1 MAVITNQ
8 HGCYA
13 ACRGPAA
20 EGIVVHMYTY
30 GAPRVGN
37 KVGFR
42 TATLLVLAVS
52 AAFQVLGCAE
62 TVHASMQKG

>member
-1 MAVITNQ
+1 
-8 HGCYA
+8 
-13 ACRGPAA
+13 
-20 EGIVVHMYTY
+20 MYTY